1 LLQKVQVGSVSGSQ
15 KARSQCCQAKE
26 VDIEDRLRTEARE
39 EKKIIDKIL
48 K

>member
-1 LLQKVQVGSVSGSQ
+1 VQGGSLPGSQ

-26 VDIEDRLRTEARE
+26 VDIEDRLRPEAQE